1 MFQKKEIGEE
11 FAFQVENIHHI
22 IYLIIEMQD
31 FLDTLTISSPGN
43 SAFRDTGEEWEPLSK
58 T

>member
-1 MFQKKEIGEE
+1 
-11 FAFQVENIHHI
+11 
-22 IYLIIEMQD
+22 MQD

-58 T
+58 TWKTTEMKTHAGMSTFGAIAIKFDFV